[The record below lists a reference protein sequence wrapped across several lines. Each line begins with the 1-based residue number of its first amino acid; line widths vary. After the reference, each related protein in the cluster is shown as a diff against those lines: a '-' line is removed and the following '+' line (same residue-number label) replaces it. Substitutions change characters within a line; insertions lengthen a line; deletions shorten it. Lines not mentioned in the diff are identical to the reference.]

1 MIYTIKEET
10 VKELSSKLNEPKWL
24 LDLRLKALNEF
35 NKIPTPNLKYSM
47 SVLTDTN
54 RINFEDINTLNQIS
68 DTVKVENKDVIVL
81 PFEEALKNNEYSEL
95 IKKYFMTS
103 IKNNKFTLLHKTS
116 FGRGIFVYIPKNVE
130 VNDSIHINLNVD
142 TNTQLDTIFLVAE
155 ENSKANIIQTK
166 NNENK
171 SFYSEIV
178 EVFTKNNSKI
188 NFSTIQNLNEESIN
202 LVTRK
207 SNVDKDSNF
216 DWLDCYLGSSFTLA
230 DVTSILNG
238 EGASSNNYSLFFGA
252 NQQNFDLCFNTIHN
266 APNTNSDMIS
276 KGVLNDKAKTICR
289 GLIRIESN
297 ASGSNGFQKE
307 DILLLSKDA
316 EVDPIPNLEINNH
329 DVKCSHGATV
339 SQINDENLFY
349 LKSRGIEE
357 KESRKLIVNGF
368 FEHFITKIENENLRN
383 ELKKLIGA
391 KLAW

>member
-1 MIYTIKEET
+1 
-10 VKELSSKLNEPKWL
+10 
-24 LDLRLKALNEF
+24 
-35 NKIPTPNLKYSM
+35 M